1 MFFVHNPWLNVT
13 CKLRKQKVNNK
24 LLWSL
29 LTGSDHNSIL
39 KSRLPACFFFLI
51 LLSYPFLR
59 SNPDP
64 TLIFVMSFML
74 QSIHYWNKHYI
85 RLTWQRAA
93 LMFKVLD
100 LTINDC
106 NFILFFCLLVFFSS
120 VHQYKTEGLLPSES
134 CQLIWV
140 GGSFNCFTAR
150 FH

>member
-1 MFFVHNPWLNVT
+1 MFFAHNPWLNVT
-13 CKLRKQKVNNK
+13 FKLRKQKINNR
-24 LLWSL
+24 LPWSL
-29 LTGSDHNSIL
+29 LTGSDHNSVL

-51 LLSYPFLR
+51 LLSCPFLH

-106 NFILFFCLLVFFSS
+106 NFIFCLLVFFFVSAS
-120 VHQYKTEGLLPSES
+120 VQNRRFTS
-134 CQLIWV
+134 IWV
-140 GGSFNCFTAR
+140 LPVDLGRWKFQLLYC
-150 FH
+150 